1 VQKQKFERKAELENR
16 GDAGFKFATVS

>member
-1 VQKQKFERKAELENR
+1 LENR